1 MLKFNFCCA
10 IILLKVKHEKI
21 LTIILDG
28 FGIRD
33 EEKGNAIKQAHM
45 NNFNELWSKY
55 PHALLGAS
63 EEAVGLAPGQAG
75 NSEVGHMTI
84 GAGRLLKQNEVL
96 VNDFCYPQIW
106 KIKMSLN

>member
-1 MLKFNFCCA
+1 MK
-10 IILLKVKHEKI
+10 KI

-96 VNDFCYPQIW
+96 VMIFCYPQIW